1 MYDGLCVHTELL
13 RRSEEKREERY
24 KERLQAYYKKN
35 FKVRQLLCAA
45 SRYSFQRIHCSV
57 K

>member
-1 MYDGLCVHTELL
+1 VAAELL

-35 FKVRQLLCAA
+35 FKVR
-45 SRYSFQRIHCSV
+45 
-57 K
+57 